1 MSGLAT
7 SAERVVCVVL
17 HDVAPST
24 RSACIRTLNAIAD
37 VGALPLTLLVVPR
50 YHGDTP
56 SSEFEAWLGQRRQ
69 RGDELALHGYTH
81 RDDLPPDG
89 LVDSLRRKSYT
100 RGEGEFWALP
110 ESEAKER
117 VEAGVAWFRQNGWPL
132 HGFVAPAWLLGPQAW
147 PALAGFEY
155 TATLRHVV
163 RLPSRAK
170 ITSQSVVYSTT
181 SGWRRRTSVLWNA
194 LVARKERGNP
204 LLRIELHPRDADF
217 TAVRRSWQK
226 ILERALRDRRPCTVN
241 EFVRQ
246 SGTEGASSTTW
257 ISTLEQV
264 EADRGGGGAD
274 QRADD
279 HVARIVQ
286 PEDDARHRHQQ
297 GERPDE

>member
-1 MSGLAT
+1 MSSST
-7 SAERVVCVVL
+7 TPVERFVCVVL

-24 RSACIRTLNAIAD
+24 RSACIRTLKAIAD
-37 VGALPLTLLVVPR
+37 VAALPLTLLVVPR
-50 YHGDTP
+50 YHGDAP
-56 SSEFEAWLGQRRQ
+56 SSDFEAWLGQRRQ

-81 RDDLPPDG
+81 RDDLPPNG
-89 LVDSLRRKSYT
+89 VVDRLRRKSYT

-110 ESEAKER
+110 EGEAKER

-155 TATLRHVV
+155 TATLRHIV
-163 RLPSRAK
+163 RLPSREK
-170 ITSQSVVYSTT
+170 ITSQSVVYSTS
-181 SGWRRRTSVLWNA
+181 SGWRRRTSVFWNA
-194 LVARKERGNP
+194 LVARKERSNT

-217 TAVRRSWQK
+217 TAVRRSWQG

-246 SGTEGASSTTW
+246 TDGAGASSTTW
-257 ISTLEQV
+257 MSTLEQV
-264 EADRGGGGAD
+264 EADRGGGGTD
-274 QRADD
+274 QRTDD
-279 HVARIVQ
+279 HVARVVQ
-286 PEDDARHRHQQ
+286 PEDDARHGDQN